1 MNIVSR
7 ACLTLTLIG
16 GVELISEGKR
26 NYICNILAVSKAGP
40 L

>member
-1 MNIVSR
+1 MNLVSR
-7 ACLTLTLIG
+7 ACLTLIG
-16 GVELISEGKR
+16 GVEFLSEGKR